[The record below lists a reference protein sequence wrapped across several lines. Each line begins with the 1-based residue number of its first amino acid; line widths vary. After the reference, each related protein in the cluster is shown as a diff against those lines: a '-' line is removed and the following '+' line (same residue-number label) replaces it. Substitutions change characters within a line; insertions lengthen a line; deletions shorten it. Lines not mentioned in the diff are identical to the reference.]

1 MTKKLITRYIMAA
14 LLLVVSQTAE
24 GQKKHGLFH
33 RIDSL
38 LTVRY
43 QRANI
48 DTNYVTRPQ
57 TKWALT
63 GRVNVSGLKLH
74 GEGNEAEG
82 IGGGNY
88 KLYGRHFEWEM
99 SAERKTTVS
108 FGVSYMGVSLNLSL
122 NPAKILGKYHD
133 YELNFRSYGK
143 RFGFDIA
150 YQNARNLKG
159 WYEDE
164 GEERMTLPED
174 AIKLQTVNMN
184 AYYVFN
190 NRRFSYPAAFAHSYL
205 QRRSAGSFMLAVS
218 GNALYAETQ
227 NDNLDEHQQP
237 IDFKIINLGI
247 GGGYGYNFV
256 PGKGWLL
263 HISALP
269 TMIVYS
275 HASLKANDTRI
286 PLHYRFPEFIITSRG
301 SVVKQIGRNMFAGV
315 QMVYHFTS
323 MGHKESLD
331 IYHEKWIARA
341 YFGYRL

>member
-1 MTKKLITRYIMAA
+1 MTLITRYIIAA
-14 LLLVVSQTAE
+14 LLLVATQTAV
-24 GQKKHGLFH
+24 GQKKDGLF
-33 RIDSL
+33 RRVDSL
-38 LTVRY
+38 LTARY
-43 QRANI
+43 QRAKI

-63 GRVNVSGLKLH
+63 GRVNVSGLSLH

-82 IGGGNY
+82 IGAGTSGTS
-88 KLYGRHFEWEM
+88 GRHFEWEM

-122 NPAKILGKYHD
+122 NPAKIMGKYHD

-150 YQNARNLKG
+150 YQNARNMKG
-159 WYEDE
+159 WYENE

-205 QRRSAGSFMLAVS
+205 QRRSAGSVMLALS
-218 GNALYAETQ
+218 AHGMHAETQ
-227 NDNLDEHQQP
+227 EDGLNGEEP
-237 IDFKIINLGI
+237 IDFKIANVGI

-269 TMIVYS
+269 TLIVYS
-275 HASLKANDTRI
+275 HARLTTGDTRI

-301 SVVKQIGRNMFAGV
+301 SVVKQIGRNKFAGV
-315 QMVYHFTS
+315 QMVFHFTS

-331 IYHEKWIARA
+331 IQNTKWIARA
-341 YFGYRL
+341 YFGFRL

>member
-1 MTKKLITRYIMAA
+1 MLLFAA
-14 LLLVVSQTAE
+14 FASLASAQE
-24 GQKKHGLFH
+24 RHGLLH
-33 RIDSL
+33 TADSL
-38 LTVRY
+38 LSHRY
-43 QRANI
+43 WSSDI
-48 DTNYVTRPQ
+48 DTNYIVRPSTRW
-57 TKWALT
+57 TVT
-63 GRVNVSGLKLH
+63 GRINFSGAQVQD
-74 GEGNEAEG
+74 EGVADG
-82 IGGGNY
+82 I
-88 KLYGRHFEWEM
+88 HFR
-99 SAERKTTVS
+99 SQLDADYKTTVS
-108 FGVSYMGVSLNLSL
+108 VGLSYLGLSLNLSL
-122 NPAKILGKYHD
+122 NPAKLSGKYQD
-133 YELNFRSYGK
+133 YEMNVMAYGK
-143 RFGFDIA
+143 RMGFDFA
-150 YQNARNLKG
+150 YQYARNFKG
-159 WYEDE
+159 WHENDNE
-164 GEERMTLPED
+164 ARIALPDDILSLRTLNFN
-174 AIKLQTVNMN
+174 T
-184 AYYVFN
+184 YYVFN

-275 HASLKANDTRI
+275 HARLTTGDTRI

>member
-1 MTKKLITRYIMAA
+1 MTLITRYIIAA
-14 LLLVVSQTAE
+14 LLLVATQTAV
-24 GQKKHGLFH
+24 GQKKDGLF
-33 RIDSL
+33 RRVDSL
-38 LTVRY
+38 LTARY
-43 QRANI
+43 QRAKI

-82 IGGGNY
+82 IGAGNY

-99 SAERKTTVS
+99 NAERKATVS
-108 FGVSYMGVSLNLSL
+108 FGVSYLGVSLNLSL
-122 NPAKILGKYHD
+122 NPAKIMGKYHD

-150 YQNARNLKG
+150 YQNARNMKG

-174 AIKLQTVNMN
+174 GVKLQTLNLN

-269 TMIVYS
+269 TLIVYS
-275 HASLKANDTRI
+275 HARLTTGDTKI

-331 IYHEKWIARA
+331 IHHEKWIARA

>member
-1 MTKKLITRYIMAA
+1 MLLAGMQDVSAQKAFKLNRY
-14 LLLVVSQTAE
+14 V
-24 GQKKHGLFH
+24 
-33 RIDSL
+33 DSI

-43 QRANI
+43 QRADI

-57 TKWALT
+57 TKWTLM
-63 GRVNVSGLKLH
+63 GRFNVSGAKINAK
-74 GEGNEAEG
+74 GEQE
-82 IGGGNY
+82 
-88 KLYGRHFEWEM
+88 GRHFESEIKADYK
-99 SAERKTTVS
+99 STISV
-108 FGVSYMGVSLNLSL
+108 GVSYLGLSLNLSI
-122 NPAKILGKYHD
+122 NPAKMLGKYHD
-133 YELNFRSYGK
+133 YELGFRSYGK

-174 AIKLQTVNMN
+174 RVKLQTLNMN

-275 HASLKANDTRI
+275 HASLKANDTKI

-301 SVVKQIGRNMFAGV
+301 SVVKQIGRNMFAGA
-315 QMVYHFTS
+315 QMVFHFTS

-331 IYHEKWIARA
+331 IQNTKWIARA
-341 YFGYRL
+341 YFGFRL